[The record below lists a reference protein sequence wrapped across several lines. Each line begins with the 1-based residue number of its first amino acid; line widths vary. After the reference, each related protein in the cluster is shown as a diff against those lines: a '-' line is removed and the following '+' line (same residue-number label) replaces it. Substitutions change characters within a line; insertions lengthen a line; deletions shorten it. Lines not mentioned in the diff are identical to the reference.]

1 MEELKLYSILISKLT
16 YISSE
21 FNKYKKVDKVDEA
34 DGYLYMISNPL
45 HLVYNIDVYIV
56 KCNTYEKKL
65 GDRILKSIK
74 VPYVNIIY
82 ELLNIILL
90 PHQIIK
96 KFYTEEKIIKKEFDK
111 IKSSFRNKDN
121 LIGLETYVNYFLS
134 SLNKKY
140 GSISNYV
147 KMHNLNKIK
156 NEKEIRCVNVYNE
169 KLVIKPIN
177 KKMFEKIK
185 NYSSD
190 VRKYGFILIV
200 ESEELTKY
208 YSSQMNNLMV
218 CEKWKKVI
226 DDLYVMEP
234 NIISNRVYNYELAEL
249 LIEDQLGKYKV
260 NTNNY
265 LCGIEKIKEVYNRV
279 VSYYERYDTVEKI
292 KQAYLFEEYHIG
304 NKVNEEKKSDNKVYI
319 EKKNL
324 QLLKE
329 GKKYVPNVD
338 INNVLVDAVDDKIC
352 MKTKS
357 RYEMICEKLK
367 NKKMNNY

>member
-21 FNKYKKVDKVDEA
+21 FNKYKKMDKA
-34 DGYLYMISNPL
+34 DKMEGYLYMISNPL

-65 GDRILKSIK
+65 GDRIIKSIK
-74 VPYVNIIY
+74 VPYMNIIY

-111 IKSSFRNKDN
+111 IKSSFHNKDN
-121 LIGLETYVNYFLS
+121 LIGLETYINYVLLS
-134 SLNKKY
+134 LGKKY

-156 NEKEIRCVNVYNE
+156 KEKEISCVNVYNG
-169 KLVIKPIN
+169 KLLVKPIN
-177 KKMFEKIK
+177 KKIFGMIK

-190 VRKYGFILIV
+190 VRKYGFILMV

-208 YSSQMNNLMV
+208 YSSQISNIMV

-226 DDLYVMEP
+226 DDLYVIEP
-234 NIISNRVYNYELAEL
+234 NIISTRVYDYELAKL

-265 LCGIEKIKEVYNRV
+265 LCGIEKIKEVYGKV
-279 VSYYERYDTVEKI
+279 VSYYEKYDTVEKI
-292 KQAYLFEEYHIG
+292 KQAYLFEEYKIG
-304 NKVNEEKKSDNKVYI
+304 NKVIEEKNSNNKVYI
-319 EKKNL
+319 EKNNL
-324 QLLKE
+324 KLLKE
-329 GKKYVPNVD
+329 GKKYDPDIDNVD
-338 INNVLVDAVDDKIC
+338 INDNKIC
-352 MKTKS
+352 MKTKT

-367 NKKMNNY
+367 NK